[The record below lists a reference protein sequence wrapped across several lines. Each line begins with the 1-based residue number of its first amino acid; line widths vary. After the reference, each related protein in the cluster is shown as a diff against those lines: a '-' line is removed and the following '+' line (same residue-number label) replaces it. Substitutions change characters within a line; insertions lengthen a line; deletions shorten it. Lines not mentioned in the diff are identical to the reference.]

1 MLCQSMRIENA
12 GKAEGQ
18 GQGLQSHVDK
28 ATVEIGVCFQMTRGE
43 VMVFGCD
50 SVDLESGG

>member
-1 MLCQSMRIENA
+1 M
-12 GKAEGQ
+12 GKLGI

-28 ATVEIGVCFQMTRGE
+28 ATVEIGIRFQVPRRE
-43 VMVFGCD
+43 VLVFGCD